1 MDTLTLS
8 VVILLDPLPTFQ
20 STEEPGIHQ
29 AQIAFE
35 QAYCR
40 SPIGAGL
47 GMVGLFSV
55 RDLQTKMERLSYY
68 LHGTQSTAVDLTRWV
83 KEPELFD
90 FPESNMD
97 PNTALLW
104 IIHRDTTGF
113 LTMASDAL
121 LEIGLSS
128 TNDYLMQQQLSH
140 WRDLITKF
148 QVELPELRA
157 AIENLARFNFELTT
171 TATPLFITETIEQIN
186 ILIEQNE
193 KSYSALRAD
202 MALLESK
209 KSIAQATSVGKLTE
223 LGFIFVPIS
232 CAASL
237 FSMNVEPLSNP
248 VPLASFIWGAVISL
262 ALAYLVRLLI
272 RSSTLASLTK
282 NHTRA
287 IRDYYGLSMHS
298 SIPTSTVIAYMS
310 PKLLL
315 LNLKTRLHGWELA
328 ARFTSILL
336 GVVLVSALMVPIAII
351 WTHQHLNSGF
361 KSMMTVIVFIFVA
374 TMALGYKVLSKV
386 FKVREIL
393 SESSA

>member
-1 MDTLTLS
+1 M
-8 VVILLDPLPTFQ
+8 P
-20 STEEPGIHQ
+20 
-29 AQIAFE
+29 FE

-47 GMVGLFSV
+47 GMVGLFSG
-55 RDLQTKMERLSYY
+55 RDLHTKMERLSLY
-68 LHGTQSTAVDLTRWV
+68 LHGTQSTADDLTRWI
-83 KEPELFD
+83 EEQELFD
-90 FPESNMD
+90 FPESDMD

-104 IIHRDTTGF
+104 IIHRDTIGF

-140 WRDLITKF
+140 WRDLMTRF

-157 AIENLARFNFELTT
+157 AIENLARFNVELTT
-171 TATPLFITETIEQIN
+171 TATPLFITETITQIN
-186 ILIEQNE
+186 IIIEQNE

-209 KSIAQATSVGKLTE
+209 KSIAQAESVGKLTE

-237 FSMNVEPLSNP
+237 FSMNVEQLANP
-248 VPLASFIWGAVISL
+248 VPLASFIWGAMIAL
-262 ALAYLVRLLI
+262 TLAYLVRLLI

-287 IRDYYGLSMHS
+287 IREYYGLSPHA
-298 SIPTSTVIAYMS
+298 SIPTSTIIAYMT
-310 PKLLL
+310 PNLLWN
-315 LNLKTRLHGWELA
+315 LNPVPNKWKPGS
-328 ARFTSILL
+328 RFTSILL
-336 GVVLVSALMVPIAII
+336 GIILVSVLMVPIAVV

-374 TMALGYKVLSKV
+374 TMALGYKA
-386 FKVREIL
+386 L
-393 SESSA
+393 SEGLKIRKMASRSHA